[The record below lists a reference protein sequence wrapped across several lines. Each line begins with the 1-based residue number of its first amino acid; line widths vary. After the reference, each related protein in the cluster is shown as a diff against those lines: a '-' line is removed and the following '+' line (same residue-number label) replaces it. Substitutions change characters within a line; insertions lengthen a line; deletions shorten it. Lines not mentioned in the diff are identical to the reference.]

1 MRKGMLLFFLFLLGC
16 AFYVK
21 DSKILQDYTR
31 IGWISDDIFQ
41 FQSIGDVSI
50 KSYSLVE
57 RRKNSKENAEKK
69 AFLNFV
75 STLQKLYNLSE
86 IEDNTIQKLKKIY
99 KKYSSLAKEYYID
112 MDRCV
117 LIYRLYKSDLKSEI
131 EGVLAVLNEQ
141 D

>member
-86 IEDNTIQKLKKIY
+86 IEDNAIQKLKK
-99 KKYSSLAKEYYID
+99 YI
-112 MDRCV
+112 RSIRP
-117 LIYRLYKSDLKSEI
+117 LQRNII
-131 EGVLAVLNEQ
+131 
-141 D
+141 